1 MQAALVILLYVAF
14 RGYPAFIAEINKKD
28 QSWVRY
34 LLLKFLLLTQAL
46 LFQ

>member
-1 MQAALVILLYVAF
+1 MQMFIAVLLYVAF